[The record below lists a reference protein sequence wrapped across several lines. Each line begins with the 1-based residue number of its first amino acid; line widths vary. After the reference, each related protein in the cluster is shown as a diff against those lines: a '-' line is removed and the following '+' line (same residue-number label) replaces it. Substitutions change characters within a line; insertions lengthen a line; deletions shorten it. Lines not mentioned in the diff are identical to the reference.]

1 MERQDI
7 KALLQELGDE
17 LEQKKVKDPVQVM
30 IIGGAFMLLQIQ
42 NRPFTEDIDFFPLN
56 FGLSTEPS
64 KETKAFQSA
73 SRAVAKRHGLPKD
86 WINDVSAT
94 MLGGLGPDP
103 ELQLWATFNKLLVYL
118 PNLSYILAMKLFA
131 GRPKDMEDIEAL
143 CKQLDVTTRAQAQ
156 AILDMYV
163 YPRWQKEYRVEL
175 TLKQMFP
182 L

>member
-1 MERQDI
+1 
-7 KALLQELGDE
+7 
-17 LEQKKVKDPVQVM
+17 
-30 IIGGAFMLLQIQ
+30 
-42 NRPFTEDIDFFPLN
+42 
-56 FGLSTEPS
+56 
-64 KETKAFQSA
+64 
-73 SRAVAKRHGLPKD
+73 
-86 WINDVSAT
+86 
-94 MLGGLGPDP
+94 
-103 ELQLWATFNKLLVYL
+103 
-118 PNLSYILAMKLFA
+118 MKLFA